1 MEYKL
6 NLSNTENKDLTSY
19 CNLNDLRISEV
30 IKKSYLD
37 GFNIERYGLLNMGG
51 IREKQVEK
59 EVIVEKRVEIPVEVI
74 KEVVKIEYVEVEKPV
89 EIIKEVVKIEYVEV
103 EKTVEKIVEKEV
115 IKEIIKEV
123 PVEKLVEKEV
133 IREVIKEVPVDR
145 VVEKVV
151 EVIKEIP
158 VEKVVIKDVIKEVP
172 VEKIVYVTDQEEMK
186 AKIFQKEKEFEEQR
200 QIFSTKTQELENN
213 FHNEKN
219 ELLLKIRQL
228 ENQEPKTIEVIKEI
242 PVEKVVIQEKIV
254 EVVKEIPI
262 EKVVVQEKIVEVVK
276 EIPVEVIKEVI
287 IEKQTTGD
295 LQPKL
300 DALQN
305 TVHKLKQ
312 DNIEK
317 DKKIR
322 EYEQTIQDI
331 QKFQDEKKAMFLKGS
346 NLDDK
351 LYK

>member
-1 MEYKL
+1 
-6 NLSNTENKDLTSY
+6 
-19 CNLNDLRISEV
+19 
-30 IKKSYLD
+30 
-37 GFNIERYGLLNMGG
+37 
-51 IREKQVEK
+51 VEK

-74 KEVVKIEYVEVEKPV
+74 KEVVRIEYVEVEKP
-89 EIIKEVVKIEYVEV
+89 
-103 EKTVEKIVEKEV
+103 VEKIVEKEV

-158 VEKVVIKDVIKEVP
+158 VEKVVIQDVIKEVI
-172 VEKIVYVTDQEEMK
+172 VEKIVYVTDQEEMNT
-186 AKIFQKEKEFEEQR
+186 KIFQKEQEFEEQR
-200 QIFSTKTQELENN
+200 QIFSIKTQELENI
-213 FHNEKN
+213 FHNEKK
-219 ELLLKIRQL
+219 ELLLKIQQL
-228 ENQEPKTIEVIKEI
+228 ETREPEVKEIIREVEVIKEI
-242 PVEKVVIQEKIV
+242 
-254 EVVKEIPI
+254 
-262 EKVVVQEKIVEVVK
+262 
-276 EIPVEVIKEVI
+276 I
-287 IEKQTTGD
+287 IEKEGD
-295 LQPKL
+295 SSLKPKL
-300 DALQN
+300 EALQS
-305 TVHKLKQ
+305 TVQKLKQ

-331 QKFQDEKKAMFLKGS
+331 QKFQDEKKAMFLRGS